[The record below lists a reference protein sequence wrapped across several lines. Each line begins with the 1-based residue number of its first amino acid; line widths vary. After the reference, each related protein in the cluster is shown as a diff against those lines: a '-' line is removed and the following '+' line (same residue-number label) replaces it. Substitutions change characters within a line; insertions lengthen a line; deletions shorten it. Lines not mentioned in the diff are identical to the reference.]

1 MMMLK
6 KIIFFPLAIFFN
18 LISFFRNKLYDWGI
32 IKSYSFNV
40 PIVIV
45 GNLAV
50 GGTGKTPMVEFLIE
64 NFSKQYKIG
73 VLSRGYKRKTSGF
86 ILASKIDN
94 AKTIG
99 DEPFQYFLKF
109 SNIKVAVDVNRK
121 RGIENLVSQGCNLIL
136 LDDAFQHRKI
146 IPSYSVL
153 LTEYNNLYCN
163 DYLIPTGSLRE
174 SKYGS
179 KRANCVIVTKCPKD
193 LRDKEKIKIKKMLRL
208 KKHQKLFFSSI
219 IYPVYLFSK
228 KSKNKISEFKEKD
241 LNVVTGIANPS
252 HFINFLKN
260 EGLNFN
266 HFKYPDHHNY
276 TKTDI
281 KKFTNKDVITTEK
294 DFSKLIEYNIDNLYY
309 LQIKTSLEKSGEF
322 VESIKQIIN

>member
-219 IYPVYLFSK
+219 IYSVYLFSK

-309 LQIKTSLEKSGEF
+309 LQIKISLEKSGEF
-322 VESIKQIIN
+322 VDSIKQIIN

>member
-1 MMMLK
+1 MMLK

-208 KKHQKLFFSSI
+208 KKHQKVFFSSI
-219 IYPVYLFSK
+219 IYPVYIFSK
-228 KSKNKISEFKEKD
+228 KSKSKISEFKEKD

-322 VESIKQIIN
+322 VDSIKQIIN

>member
-1 MMMLK
+1 M
-6 KIIFFPLAIFFN
+6 
-18 LISFFRNKLYDWGI
+18 
-32 IKSYSFNV
+32 
-40 PIVIV
+40 
-45 GNLAV
+45 
-50 GGTGKTPMVEFLIE
+50 
-64 NFSKQYKIG
+64 
-73 VLSRGYKRKTSGF
+73 
-86 ILASKIDN
+86 
-94 AKTIG
+94 
-99 DEPFQYFLKF
+99 
-109 SNIKVAVDVNRK
+109 
-121 RGIENLVSQGCNLIL
+121 
-136 LDDAFQHRKI
+136 
-146 IPSYSVL
+146 IPA
-153 LTEYNNLYCN
+153 
-163 DYLIPTGSLRE
+163 GSLRE

-322 VESIKQIIN
+322 VDSIKQIIN

>member
-163 DYLIPTGSLRE
+163 DYLIPAGSLR
-174 SKYGS
+174 
-179 KRANCVIVTKCPKD
+179 
-193 LRDKEKIKIKKMLRL
+193 
-208 KKHQKLFFSSI
+208 
-219 IYPVYLFSK
+219 
-228 KSKNKISEFKEKD
+228 
-241 LNVVTGIANPS
+241 
-252 HFINFLKN
+252 
-260 EGLNFN
+260 
-266 HFKYPDHHNY
+266 
-276 TKTDI
+276 
-281 KKFTNKDVITTEK
+281 
-294 DFSKLIEYNIDNLYY
+294 
-309 LQIKTSLEKSGEF
+309 
-322 VESIKQIIN
+322 

>member
-121 RGIENLVSQGCNLIL
+121 RGIENLVSQGSNLIL

-193 LRDKEKIKIKKMLRL
+193 LRDKERIKIKKMLRL
-208 KKHQKLFFSSI
+208 KKHQKVFFSSI
-219 IYPVYLFSK
+219 IYPVYIFSK
-228 KSKNKISEFKEKD
+228 KSKSKISEFKEKD

-260 EGLNFN
+260 EGLNFS

-322 VESIKQIIN
+322 VDSIKQIIN